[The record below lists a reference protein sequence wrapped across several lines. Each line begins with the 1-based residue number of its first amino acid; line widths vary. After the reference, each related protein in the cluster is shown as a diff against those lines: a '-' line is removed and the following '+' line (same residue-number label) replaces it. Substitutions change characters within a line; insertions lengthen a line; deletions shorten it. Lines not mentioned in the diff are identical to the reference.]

1 MEYALAAIMRNLPT
15 IAETRITFPIQGEVC
30 PPRECHLGDGGLPGG
45 GIDHTCVVGLLGTTM
60 LPLAGYM
67 RGERG
72 LSFSSMVGTGV
83 CFNCFNFGAH
93 KSAPCAF
100 CCLGRQRTESNTDLG
115 ICFLNTEHRK
125 QADKNLPF
133 QHCT

>member
-1 MEYALAAIMRNLPT
+1 MEYALAAITRNLPT

-67 RGERG
+67 RVEREVYHF
-72 LSFSSMVGTGV
+72 LQSWELVFVSIALTSRPISLPHVPSV
-83 CFNCFNFGAH
+83 A
-93 KSAPCAF
+93 
-100 CCLGRQRTESNTDLG
+100 LG
-115 ICFLNTEHRK
+115 
-125 QADKNLPF
+125 DKGQNLIL
-133 QHCT
+133 T